1 MSEFHVSS
9 PKHCAKQGFKYKK
22 LLYTIFTLLTSLI
35 LLALLIWFIIHPT
48 KPNFSLKETNID
60 QLMALSSSPST
71 PPQLLNSSI
80 QLTLISTN
88 PNQKLG
94 IYYDQLQ
101 IYASYKGQQLT
112 SPSPL
117 PSFYQG
123 HQDINVLTAL
133 LVGAAI
139 PIDPSFVF
147 EVEHDLAVDGT
158 LLVDIK
164 AHGRLRW
171 KIGTWVSS
179 RYGFSISCSATM
191 AFPSGVNGGYPL
203 SLKKAT
209 QCSTAV

>member
-9 PKHCAKQGFKYKK
+9 PKHCAKKGFKYKK
-22 LLYTIFTLLTSLI
+22 LLYTIFTLVTSLI
-35 LLALLIWFIIHPT
+35 SLALLIWFIIHPT

-60 QLMALSSSPST
+60 QLIALSSSPST

-80 QLTLISTN
+80 QLTLTSTN

-94 IYYDQLQ
+94 IYHDQLQ

-112 SPSPL
+112 SPTPL

-123 HQDINVLTAL
+123 HQDSNVLTAL
-133 LVGAAI
+133 LVGVAV
-139 PIDPSFVF
+139 PIGPSFVY
-147 EVEHDLAVDGT
+147 EVDRDLVVNGALV
-158 LLVDIK
+158 VDIK
-164 AHGRLRW
+164 ASGRLRW
-171 KIGTWVSS
+171 KIGTWVSP
-179 RYGFSISCSATM
+179 RYSYSISCSATM

-209 QCSTAV
+209 QCSTG